1 MTLSVQ
7 EKFDK
12 AVKYV
17 RSLPKD
23 GPYQPDQDTK
33 LKVRGYSLEIMRSA
47 EAIVSITRTTSK
59 VCVPEQAT
67 LNLAERRIQRPKVM

>member
-12 AVKYV
+12 AVEYV

-33 LKVRGYSLEIMRSA
+33 LKVRRYSLEIMRSA

-59 VCVPEQAT
+59 VCVPEQST